1 MQQQIHWAALMR
13 QRGFSAAV
21 VWRQSQ
27 RLGREHEFLA
37 PDKLLQILTECE
49 LGLVRQ
55 ITDCGHDMD
64 HAMSVPSY
72 VIELLDIVHRNFP
85 ILNCRNETARAPP
98 WFPSAIG
105 VWPDMAAGVMLLAA
119 RRFSLIWALPQLW
132 FGGDDGTGVSVP
144 AVSHEAT

>member
-1 MQQQIHWAALMR
+1 MR

-27 RLGREHEFLA
+27 RLGREHAFLA
-37 PDKLLQILTECE
+37 PDKLLQILTEYE

-85 ILNCRNETARAPP
+85 ILKCKNETARAPP
-98 WFPSAIG
+98 WFPSRA
-105 VWPDMAAGVMLLAA
+105 
-119 RRFSLIWALPQLW
+119 
-132 FGGDDGTGVSVP
+132 
-144 AVSHEAT
+144 